1 MAGWLRRMR
10 RLTGADQAC
19 PLKIDEEA
27 TAYVAVSAF
36 KRAAISAICVGHT
49 KLVMICMASPKHTTR
64 YATELLRQPHAKKPT
79 KADGFRENSGA
90 CVAAYGGTLHVPP
103 ALFF

>member
-49 KLVMICMASPKHTTR
+49 KLVTICMALPQHTTR
-64 YATELLRQPHAKKPT
+64 YATELLRQPHAKNPPKPLNFVT
-79 KADGFRENSGA
+79 ARELASQP
-90 CVAAYGGTLHVPP
+90 VAGRCTSRQLCS
-103 ALFF
+103 F